1 MDLLEIAKKWQARW
15 EEEKT
20 FLTEDP
26 RKSKKPSFY
35 CLEMFPYP
43 SGYLHMGHVRNY
55 SLGDVYARFKRMRGF
70 NVLYPMGY
78 DSFGLPAENA
88 AIKNKKDPHE
98 WTEHNIKG
106 IKEQQKLCGFSYDW
120 TREFA
125 TSHVDYYRWNQWL
138 FLQMY
143 KKGLAYRKKS
153 FVNWC
158 PECNTVLANEQV
170 ENGKCWRHSDT
181 EVEQKS
187 LAQWYLKIT
196 DYAQELLD
204 SIPNLEWPERVKTMQ
219 ENWIGRSE
227 GTKIRF
233 QVKEHPITLETFT
246 TRPDTAY
253 GITYLVIAA
262 EHPIIEELT
271 NDQPEEKKKEIR
283 KFIKETKAKS
293 AIERTAEGKE
303 KNGMPLGVSAI
314 NPLNGEEFPLWVADY
329 VLYDYGT
336 GMVMAVP
343 GHDNRDFTFAKKYNL
358 PIKVVV
364 SPEDHEINP
373 EKMARAY
380 TEAGVLV
387 NSDKFNG
394 LNKDE
399 AIPAITQELESLG
412 KGEGTINYKLRD
424 WLVSRQRY
432 WGTPI
437 PIIYCE
443 SCGEVPE
450 EKLPVEL
457 PKNVDFQAGGNPITT
472 DKDFVNT
479 KCPKCGSAAR
489 RETDTMD
496 TFFCSSWYYLRF
508 CDPKNEEQPFN
519 PEVVNEF
526 MPVNQYIGGIEHAIL
541 HLLYARFFTK
551 FLRDEG
557 MLKIDEP
564 FKRLLTLGM
573 VTKDGTKM
581 SKSVGN
587 VVDPTRIIEKFGP
600 DTARFF
606 VLFAALPDKELEW
619 SEEGVEA
626 CYKFLLRVA
635 NMREAEYASEDRR
648 QDAYIRSK
656 HHSTVREATGLIEE
670 MKYSTALRKIMS
682 FANTL
687 NKYREEPVNKE
698 IYDAAY
704 SDVVRM
710 LSPIAPHIS
719 EEIWSLL
726 GNTSLVSAETWPEFD
741 EAKIDEKAEYVEEQ
755 LENIKEDVRTV
766 LNLAKIDSPKSIT
779 LFLPAEWKYEL
790 IRVVKDTLEESNN
803 PKDVIAA
810 VMSREDLKKQGQQV
824 MKIVPSLV
832 KDRSKIPTRLFRL
845 SEEKEQYESMREEL
859 EKTFGCTV
867 TIKEAGTE
875 GKAAQGMPGKPAIL
889 VE

>member
-15 EEEKT
+15 EEEQV
-20 FLTEDP
+20 FLAQDP

-55 SLGDVYARFKRMRGF
+55 SLGDVYARYKRMKGF

-120 TREFA
+120 SRELA
-125 TSHVDYYRWNQWL
+125 TSHVEYYRWNQWL

-170 ENGKCWRHSDT
+170 ENGKCWRHGDT
-181 EVEQKS
+181 DVEQKS

-204 SIPNLEWPERVKTMQ
+204 SIPDLEWPERVKTMQ

-227 GTKIRF
+227 GTTITF
-233 QVKEHPITLETFT
+233 QVKEHPEITLETFT
-246 TRPDTAY
+246 TRPDTAF

-262 EHPIIEELT
+262 EHPLIEELIK
-271 NDQPEEKKKEIR
+271 DQPEEKKQEIK
-283 KFIKETKAKS
+283 KFVKETKAKT

-303 KNGMPLGVSAI
+303 KNGVPLGVNAI

-329 VLYDYGT
+329 VLYEYGT

-343 GHDNRDFTFAKKYNL
+343 AHDNRDFAFAQKYDL

-364 SPEDHEINP
+364 SPEDHKLDS
-373 EKMARAY
+373 EKMVRAY
-380 TEAGVLV
+380 TEPGVLV
-387 NSDKFNG
+387 NSSKFDG
-394 LNKDE
+394 LHKDE
-399 AIPAITQELESLG
+399 AILAITKELESKQQG
-412 KGEGTINYKLRD
+412 KATINFKLRD

-437 PIIYCE
+437 PIIYCDT
-443 SCGEVPE
+443 CGIVPE
-450 EKLPVEL
+450 ENLPVEL

-472 DKDFVNT
+472 DEEFVNT
-479 KCPKCGSAAR
+479 KCPKCGAPAK

-508 CDPKNEEQPFN
+508 CDPKNDIEPFN
-519 PEVVNEF
+519 PEIVKEF

-551 FLRDEG
+551 FLRDEK
-557 MLKIDEP
+557 LLTIDEP
-564 FKRLLTLGM
+564 FQKLLTLGM

-587 VVDPTRIIEKFGP
+587 VVDPTRIIEQYGP

-606 VLFAALPDKELEW
+606 VLFAALPEKELEW

-626 CYKFLLRVA
+626 CYKFLLKVA
-635 NMREAEYASEDRR
+635 NMREVMYSNSSRR
-648 QDAYIRSK
+648 EDAYIQSK
-656 HHSTVREATGLIEE
+656 HHSTIREVSKLIEE
-670 MKYSTALRKIMS
+670 MKYSTGIRKLMS

-698 IYDAAY
+698 VYEAAY
-704 SDVVRM
+704 KDLLRM

-719 EEIWSLL
+719 EEIWSKTEE
-726 GNTSLVSAETWPEFD
+726 GFISSQEWPSFD
-741 EAKIDEKAEYVEEQ
+741 ETKIDEKAEYVQEQ
-755 LENIKEDVRTV
+755 LENIKEDTRTV
-766 LNLAKIDSPKSIT
+766 LSLAKIEKPKNIT
-779 LFLPAEWKYEL
+779 LYLPAQWKYEL
-790 IRVVKDTLEESNN
+790 IRVVKDALEKSNN
-803 PKDVIAA
+803 PKEIIAA
-810 VMSREDLKKQGQQV
+810 VMSKDNLKKQGQQV

-832 KDRSKIPTRLFRL
+832 KDRSKIPTRLFSL
-845 SEEKEQYESMREEL
+845 EEEKEQYESMRGEL
-859 EKTFGCTV
+859 EKSFACTV
-867 TIKEAGTE
+867 IIEESGTQ
-875 GKAAQGMPGKPAIL
+875 GKASQGMPGKPAIL